1 MDQKVSR
8 GIRAELGA
16 SRRCRGIRGVKGHQG
31 CRDVRV
37 HWGLAGNVGA
47 HGLAGG

>member
-16 SRRCRGIRGVKGHQG
+16 SRRCRGIRGIKGHQG
-31 CRDVRV
+31 CR
-37 HWGLAGNVGA
+37 GCQGA
-47 HGLAGG
+47 LGGWQGM